1 MPRLFGTDGVRG
13 RANAELTPELAI
25 GLGRAAAQTLVRGG
39 APLLIGRDPRRSGTM
54 LEGALAAGA
63 CSAGAE
69 VVLAGVVTT
78 PALAHLVRRDGAGA
92 GAMLSASHNP
102 FEDNGIKFIA
112 RDGFKLPDEV
122 EDALERSVTAG
133 GGTARPEGAAVGAVR
148 RDEGAVQRYLD
159 YAVTLLPQGA
169 LAGVPVVVDGANGS
183 ASVIAPAVLAR
194 LGARVTSIHCTPD
207 GVNINRGCG
216 STSPGDLARRVPAEG
231 AVAGFAF
238 DGDGDRLIAVDE
250 GGRILD
256 GDQIMAILA
265 LEFKGTGRLVGDS
278 LAITVMS
285 NLALTKL
292 LQDAGIGVVSTR
304 VGDRYVLD
312 AMRAKGLM
320 LGGEQSGHIISLA
333 HNTTGDGLVTALL
346 LLGAMLRT
354 GKRLSELAVL
364 EPYPQVLVNVTAARK
379 GDLPRNQALL
389 AAIARQEARLGAE
402 GRVLVRPSG
411 TEPLVRVMVE
421 GAAEEVVREIAGE
434 LAAVIERELA

>member
-25 GLGRAAAQTLVRGG
+25 GLGRAAAQTLVRGR

-250 GGRILD
+250 RGRILD